1 MSHRDNPEEAC
12 MGRLKSSIEFRRS
25 APPSAWPVPK
35 DMLSTDDLREA
46 RQQARIIAPHTCIR
60 RIQRIQTMMQ

>member
-46 RQQARIIAPHTCIR
+46 RQQARIIAPHPCIR